1 MQSLLHKV
9 TAFFSGKSSTSQSRE
24 ASSPNVI
31 SRKHH
36 GISRKQIDRA
46 ALDVLYGLKRAG
58 YDAYL
63 VGGCVRDLLLGIEP
77 KDFDVVT
84 NAKPEQVKAVFKN
97 RCRLIGRRFRL
108 AHVRFGR
115 MTIEVATFRGDG
127 EAKSAEVHNPKHTNR
142 AVDSSGRLVR
152 DNVFGTIDEDVWRRD
167 FTVNSLYYNIKDFTV
182 IDYCNGLDDLK
193 HGQLKLIGDPE
204 TRYREDPVRMIRAV
218 RFAAKL
224 GFEIE
229 DKTKAPIYEMGHLMR
244 DVSHARMFE
253 EVLKLFHS
261 GVGLEAFEKLR
272 HFGLFT
278 YIFPQT
284 HHLLTQEDQGFPRM
298 LTVEALKSTD
308 ERIRGNKG
316 VNPSFLFS
324 AMLWEPMLQRME
336 QHLAEGFSRQ
346 DAMFAAA
353 SDVIE
358 QQNVSTM
365 IPRRFMVQIKEIWS
379 LQFRLPNH
387 SGPRAQ
393 KLFEHPRFR
402 AAYDFMGIRIAAGE
416 DSVKEVFDWWTDY
429 QQKDPL
435 AQVALANDVKGPGK
449 RRRRPRR
456 GRNYYRKKYTRSA
469 EQDSN
474 VSSGG

>member
-1 MQSLLHKV
+1 MQNLIRKV
-9 TAFFSGKSSTSQSRE
+9 TAFFAKTPVPSSKGES
-24 ASSPNVI
+24 SSPQVI
-31 SRKHH
+31 PREDHH
-36 GISRKQIDRA
+36 ISRKQIDKA
-46 ALDVLYGLKRAG
+46 ALDVLYGLKKAG

-84 NAKPEQVKAVFKN
+84 NAEPEQVKSVFKN

-115 MTIEVATFRGDG
+115 MTIEVATFRGEGADKKD
-127 EAKSAEVHNPKHTNR
+127 ETSLRT
-142 AVDSSGRLVR
+142 VDESGRLVR

-167 FTVNSLYYNIKDFTV
+167 FTVNSLYYSINDFTV
-182 IDYCNGLDDLK
+182 IDYTNGLDDLK

-229 DKTKAPIYEMGHLMR
+229 DHSKAPIYEMSHLMR
-244 DVSHARMFE
+244 DVSHARLFE

-261 GVGLEAFEKLR
+261 GVGLEVFEKLR

-298 LTVEALKSTD
+298 LVIEALKSTD
-308 ERIRGNKG
+308 ERVRSGKG
-316 VNPSFLFS
+316 VNPSFLFA

-353 SDVIE
+353 ADVIE
-358 QQNVSTM
+358 QQNTATM
-365 IPRRFMVQIKEIWS
+365 VPKRFMSQIKEIWS
-379 LQFRLPNH
+379 LQFRLPNR
-387 SGPRAQ
+387 SGTRAQ
-393 KLFEHPRFR
+393 RLYEHPRFR
-402 AAYDFMGIRIAAGE
+402 AAYDFMGIRLEAG
-416 DSVKEVFDWWTDY
+416 DDALKEVFDWWTDF
-429 QQKDPL
+429 QDKDPI
-435 AQVALANDVKGPGK
+435 AQVAFANDVKGPSK
-449 RRRRPRR
+449 RQRRPRR
-456 GRNYYRKKYTRSA
+456 GRNYYRKKNRNTETVDA
-469 EQDSN
+469 LEPDN
-474 VSSGG
+474 G